1 MVKLLVEDTDLEL
14 IGSVLYK
21 CEGTKFRKDKRYPNG
36 NTFYYAIE
44 FTNSDPVLIKLFLEF
59 LRKIVK
65 VDEDKIKI
73 ELFLYPDHDKIKL
86 NKRWRKITN
95 MPNDNFQ
102 KIIDMKQK
110 NAKYRPNPLG
120 TCKIRCNGKNIFM
133 KLNEIIIKRLGPKAS
148 LLINR

>member
-1 MVKLLVEDTDLEL
+1 MNDTDLEL
-14 IGSVLYK
+14 AGSVLYK
-21 CEGTKFRKDKRYPNG
+21 CEGTKLRRNKRYPKG

-44 FTNSDPVLIKLFLEF
+44 FTNSDPVLIRLFLKF

-65 VDEDKIKI
+65 VNEDKIKI

-86 NKRWRKITN
+86 SKRWSKITGI
-95 MPNDNFQ
+95 PNNNFQ

-133 KLNEIIIKRLGPKAS
+133 KLSEIIIKRLGSKAS
-148 LLINR
+148 LIKR